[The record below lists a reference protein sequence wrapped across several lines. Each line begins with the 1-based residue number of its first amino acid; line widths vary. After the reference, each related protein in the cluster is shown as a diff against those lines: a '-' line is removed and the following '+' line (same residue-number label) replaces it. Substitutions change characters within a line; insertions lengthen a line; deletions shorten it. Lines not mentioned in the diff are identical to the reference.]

1 VTTAVGILLSGRGS
15 NFLALHGAMERGEV
29 PARIALVVSNVAE
42 APGMEKARALR
53 LPTVC
58 IPHRQE
64 PGRVA
69 HEAKVMEALRRAEVE
84 WICLAGYMRLLSESF
99 IAQYT
104 QRILNIHPALLPSF
118 KGVDAQKQAFEY
130 GVKIS
135 GCTVH
140 LVDEGVDTGPIVVQ
154 RAVPVREDDSPESL
168 SARILAEEHKAYPEA
183 LKKLLTERWK
193 VEGRRVH
200 FS

>member
-1 VTTAVGILLSGRGS
+1 MTTPVGILLSGRGS
-15 NFLALHGAMERGEV
+15 NFLALHGAMERGDV
-29 PARIALVVSNVAE
+29 PAHIALVVSNVAE
-42 APGMEKARALR
+42 APGLEKAKALR

-69 HEAKVMEALRRAEVE
+69 HEAKVLEALRHAEVE
-84 WICLAGYMRLLSESF
+84 WICLAGYMRVLSESF
-99 IAQYT
+99 IAQYPH
-104 QRILNIHPALLPSF
+104 RILNIHPALLPSF
-118 KGVDAQKQAFEY
+118 PGMDAQEQAFDY

-168 SARILAEEHKAYPEA
+168 SAHILAEEHKAYPEA
-183 LKKLLTERWK
+183 LKLLLTERWK

-200 FS
+200 FL

>member
-1 VTTAVGILLSGRGS
+1 MTTPVGILLSGRGS
-15 NFLALHGAMERGEV
+15 NFLSLHGAMERGEV
-29 PARIALVVSNVAE
+29 PAHIALVVSNVAE
-42 APGMEKARALR
+42 APGLEKAKALR

-64 PGRVA
+64 PSRVA
-69 HEAKVMEALRRAEVE
+69 HEAKVLEALRHAEVE
-84 WICLAGYMRLLSESF
+84 WICLAGYMRVLTESF
-99 IAQYT
+99 IAQYP

-118 KGVDAQKQAFEY
+118 PGTDAQKQAFDY

-140 LVDEGVDTGPIVVQ
+140 LVDEGIDTGPILVQ
-154 RAVPVREDDSPESL
+154 RPVPVREDDSPESL
-168 SARILAEEHKAYPEA
+168 AARILAEEHRAYPEA
-183 LKKLLTERWK
+183 LKRLLTERWK